1 MKEPVAVIGLGNMG
15 FPMARNLLAAG
26 FPLAVH
32 NRTRAKAEP
41 LAAGG
46 AAVAAS
52 AAEAA
57 ERARIVITMLADDQ
71 AIDDVVFGER
81 GLLAGMKPGAIHVGM
96 STVEPATSRRLAVAH
111 RAQGSEYLA
120 APVFGRPEVAAEAK
134 LYVIAAGPPGPL
146 ETALPVLRALSRG
159 VSRVGDD
166 PSRANLVKLAGNFLL
181 AAMLETLAEAFALV
195 EKAGLDRLA
204 VLETLNGALFAS
216 PVYQTNGERMSRGAF
231 SPPGFQLALGLKDI
245 RLVLR
250 TADQLGVPMPVAGVA
265 YDHFLSAASR
275 GRGGLDWTA
284 VSEVVREAAG
294 LAPAWGSST
303 SDPINV
309 R

>member
-120 APVFGRPEVAAEAK
+120 APVFGRPAPGDGASRAASAE
-134 LYVIAAGPPGPL
+134 P
-146 ETALPVLRALSRG
+146 RG
-159 VSRVGDD
+159 VARRRRS
-166 PSRANLVKLAGNFLL
+166 
-181 AAMLETLAEAFALV
+181 
-195 EKAGLDRLA
+195 
-204 VLETLNGALFAS
+204 
-216 PVYQTNGERMSRGAF
+216 
-231 SPPGFQLALGLKDI
+231 
-245 RLVLR
+245 
-250 TADQLGVPMPVAGVA
+250 
-265 YDHFLSAASR
+265 
-275 GRGGLDWTA
+275 
-284 VSEVVREAAG
+284 
-294 LAPAWGSST
+294 
-303 SDPINV
+303 
-309 R
+309 

>member
-1 MKEPVAVIGLGNMG
+1 VKEPVAVIGLGNMG

-32 NRTRAKAEP
+32 NRTRAKAER

-71 AIDDVVFGER
+71 AI
-81 GLLAGMKPGAIHVGM
+81 
-96 STVEPATSRRLAVAH
+96 
-111 RAQGSEYLA
+111 
-120 APVFGRPEVAAEAK
+120 
-134 LYVIAAGPPGPL
+134 
-146 ETALPVLRALSRG
+146 
-159 VSRVGDD
+159 
-166 PSRANLVKLAGNFLL
+166 
-181 AAMLETLAEAFALV
+181 ETLAEAFALV

>member
-1 MKEPVAVIGLGNMG
+1 MG

-120 APVFGRPEVAAEAK
+120 APVFGRPEAAAQAK
-134 LYVIAAGPPGPL
+134 LYVIAAGPP
-146 ETALPVLRALSRG
+146 
-159 VSRVGDD
+159 
-166 PSRANLVKLAGNFLL
+166 
-181 AAMLETLAEAFALV
+181 
-195 EKAGLDRLA
+195 
-204 VLETLNGALFAS
+204 
-216 PVYQTNGERMSRGAF
+216 
-231 SPPGFQLALGLKDI
+231 
-245 RLVLR
+245 
-250 TADQLGVPMPVAGVA
+250 
-265 YDHFLSAASR
+265 H
-275 GRGGLDWTA
+275 GG
-284 VSEVVREAAG
+284 
-294 LAPAWGSST
+294 PAWRPDAGGRCG
-303 SDPINV
+303 V
-309 R
+309 

>member
-1 MKEPVAVIGLGNMG
+1 MG

-96 STVEPATSRRLAVAH
+96 STVEPARLQPARVPA
-111 RAQGSEYLA
+111 RARSQGH
-120 APVFGRPEVAAEAK
+120 P
-134 LYVIAAGPPGPL
+134 AGPP
-146 ETALPVLRALSRG
+146 
-159 VSRVGDD
+159 
-166 PSRANLVKLAGNFLL
+166 
-181 AAMLETLAEAFALV
+181 
-195 EKAGLDRLA
+195 
-204 VLETLNGALFAS
+204 
-216 PVYQTNGERMSRGAF
+216 
-231 SPPGFQLALGLKDI
+231 
-245 RLVLR
+245 
-250 TADQLGVPMPVAGVA
+250 
-265 YDHFLSAASR
+265 H
-275 GRGGLDWTA
+275 GR
-284 VSEVVREAAG
+284 
-294 LAPAWGSST
+294 PAWRPDAGGRCG
-303 SDPINV
+303 V
-309 R
+309 

>member
-1 MKEPVAVIGLGNMG
+1 MG

-26 FPLAVH
+26 LPLAVH

-41 LAAGG
+41 LAAGW

-71 AIDDVVFGER
+71 AIET
-81 GLLAGMKPGAIHVGM
+81 LARR
-96 STVEPATSRRLAVAH
+96 SRR
-111 RAQGSEYLA
+111 E
-120 APVFGRPEVAAEAK
+120 GR
-134 LYVIAAGPPGPL
+134 AGPPRG
-146 ETALPVLRALSRG
+146 ARDAQRRALR
-159 VSRVGDD
+159 
-166 PSRANLVKLAGNFLL
+166 F
-181 AAMLETLAEAFALV
+181 
-195 EKAGLDRLA
+195 AGLPDERR
-204 VLETLNGALFAS
+204 
-216 PVYQTNGERMSRGAF
+216 RMSRGAF

-250 TADQLGVPMPVAGVA
+250 TADQLGAPMPVAGVA

-275 GRGGLDWTA
+275 GCGGLDWTA
-284 VSEVVREAAG
+284 VSEVVHEAAG

-303 SDPINV
+303 SDPVNV

>member
-1 MKEPVAVIGLGNMG
+1 MG

-26 FPLAVH
+26 LPLAVH

-71 AIDDVVFGER
+71 AI
-81 GLLAGMKPGAIHVGM
+81 
-96 STVEPATSRRLAVAH
+96 
-111 RAQGSEYLA
+111 
-120 APVFGRPEVAAEAK
+120 
-134 LYVIAAGPPGPL
+134 
-146 ETALPVLRALSRG
+146 
-159 VSRVGDD
+159 
-166 PSRANLVKLAGNFLL
+166 
-181 AAMLETLAEAFALV
+181 ETLARRSRREGRGGPPRGAPDAQRRALRFG
-195 EKAGLDRLA
+195 GLPDEPR
-204 VLETLNGALFAS
+204 
-216 PVYQTNGERMSRGAF
+216 RMSRGAF

-250 TADQLGVPMPVAGVA
+250 TADQLGAPMPVAGVA

-284 VSEVVREAAG
+284 VSEVVHEAAG

-303 SDPINV
+303 SDPVNV